1 MKSTDYNHHMG
12 FFKTKVKSALNRGIS
27 VLVKVEIQNL
37 TELSDVMSV
46 STAFVLNWVGW
57 S

>member
-46 STAFVLNWVGW
+46 STAFVLN
-57 S
+57 